1 MENLTNKASVPG
13 YVPIVVLLLFLLSGC
28 SFLRPVRDS
37 YAVDEVTQKQTNAVA
52 LLRQSVS
59 YSCVP
64 DAGKSENKATLTPG
78 ATEKANP
85 SVKSSQSPDAVAS
98 VPVAAQSSPNSGST
112 PTHPGAGQIVWEG
125 CFTPP
130 IAKEMQEVCKAQ
142 RNSMAWS
149 LMIAS
154 DQACQ
159 YYVQGMYSN
168 EATANVAAGT
178 SAALFSGAAA
188 VTTPL
193 SASQILAA
201 LGGFS
206 SAERSLFNEVVYK
219 DRLITAISK
228 KIGEG
233 RKSAKGAFADS
244 QTKSVGEYPLNA
256 AMFDVL
262 QYHHTCSFFY
272 GLEKAL
278 EEGAQTSADLQKTK
292 LERERNE
299 LVAYM
304 SNRRIIDRA
313 QGTSSSKDLDGVEK
327 RLAIIDDAIA
337 ALTKAQTSNL
347 TSSASKE
354 GSADAKKVEPVVTQ
368 SGVTTTKET
377 VTPNKD
383 KTTKETK
390 VTTNTTTTATEIKVP
405 TPDQSKPV
413 QAKDSVALA
422 YCPAGSHVDYKAPPA
437 DESAPWPMPPNYGD
451 NK

>member
-1 MENLTNKASVPG
+1 MENVTNKTGVPG
-13 YVPIVVLLLFLLSGC
+13 YVPIVALLFFLLSGC
-28 SFLRPVRDS
+28 SFLRTVRNS
-37 YAVDEVTQKQTNAVA
+37 YAVDEVTKKQTDAVA

-59 YSCVP
+59 YSCMRP
-64 DAGKSENKATLTPG
+64 AAKDIPKAG
-78 ATEKANP
+78 
-85 SVKSSQSPDAVAS
+85 AS
-98 VPVAAQSSPNSGST
+98 VPAASGASE
-112 PTHPGAGQIVWEG
+112 PVPVHPGAGQIVWEG
-125 CFTPP
+125 CFIPP
-130 IAKEMQEVCKAQ
+130 IAKEMQDVCKAQ

-168 EATANVAAGT
+168 EATANVTAGT

-188 VTTPL
+188 ITTPL

-233 RKSAKGAFADS
+233 RKSAKGAFTDS
-244 QTKSVGEYPLNA
+244 QTKSVDEYPLNA

-292 LERERNE
+292 LERERSE

-304 SNRRIIDRA
+304 SNRRILDKA
-313 QGTSSSKDLDGVEK
+313 QGTSSDKDVGGAEK
-327 RLAIIDDAIA
+327 RLAIIDDALA
-337 ALTKAQTSNL
+337 SLTKAQTSNL
-347 TSSASKE
+347 TSSAGKE
-354 GSADAKKVEPVVTQ
+354 GAADAKKADTVVGQ
-368 SGVTTTKET
+368 GGGTTTKEK
-377 VTPNKD
+377 VTSDKD
-383 KTTKETK
+383 KTTKETN
-390 VTTNTTTTATEIKVP
+390 VTTNTTTKTTEKNVP
-405 TPDQSKPV
+405 APDQSNPGSGKN
-413 QAKDSVALA
+413 DGALA
-422 YCPAGSHVDYKAPPA
+422 YCPAGSYVIHKEPTA
-437 DESAPWPMPPNYGD
+437 DVSAPWNMPPTYGD

>member
-1 MENLTNKASVPG
+1 
-13 YVPIVVLLLFLLSGC
+13 
-28 SFLRPVRDS
+28 
-37 YAVDEVTQKQTNAVA
+37 
-52 LLRQSVS
+52 
-59 YSCVP
+59 
-64 DAGKSENKATLTPG
+64 
-78 ATEKANP
+78 
-85 SVKSSQSPDAVAS
+85 
-98 VPVAAQSSPNSGST
+98 
-112 PTHPGAGQIVWEG
+112 
-125 CFTPP
+125 
-130 IAKEMQEVCKAQ
+130 MQDVCKAQ

-168 EATANVAAGT
+168 EATANVTAGT

-219 DRLITAISK
+219 DKLITAISQ

-233 RKSAKGAFADS
+233 RKSAKGVFTDS
-244 QTKSVGEYPLNA
+244 QTKSVDEYPLNA

-272 GLEKAL
+272 GLEKVL

-292 LERERNE
+292 LERERSE

-304 SNRRIIDRA
+304 SNRRILDKA
-313 QGTSSSKDLDGVEK
+313 QGTTSDKDLGGVES
-327 RLAIIDDAIA
+327 RLAIIDN
-337 ALTKAQTSNL
+337 ALAEVTKTQTSNL
-347 TSSASKE
+347 TSSAGKE
-354 GSADAKKVEPVVTQ
+354 GAADARKAEPVVVQ

-377 VTPNKD
+377 VMPDKG
-383 KTTKETK
+383 KTTKETR
-390 VTTNTTTTATEIKVP
+390 VTTNTTTTTTEAKVP
-405 TPDQSKPV
+405 TPDQSKP
-413 QAKDSVALA
+413 ASDKGDVALA
-422 YCPAGSHVDYKAPPA
+422 YCPAGSYVIHKEPTA
-437 DESAPWPMPPNYGD
+437 DVSAPWNMPPTYGD